1 MDPGSGRRSD
11 EDAKVVAGEGVV
23 RSLLFRVKLGV
34 EGEGVGLS
42 RGGVVDKLEPATSLV
57 DEVLEPGP

>member
-1 MDPGSGRRSD
+1 M
-11 EDAKVVAGEGVV
+11 AGEGVV